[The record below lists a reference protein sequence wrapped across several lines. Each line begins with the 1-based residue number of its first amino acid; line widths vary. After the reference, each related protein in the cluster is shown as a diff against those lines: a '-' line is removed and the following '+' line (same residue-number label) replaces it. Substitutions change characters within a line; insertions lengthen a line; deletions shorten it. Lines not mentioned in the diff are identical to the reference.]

1 MDEVIDTIKIEV
13 DGDSEKA
20 LGAIDRLIERLDKIQ
35 NAATGANKPLGALGR
50 VMKKL
55 DGIFSGSEN
64 MSKLRDLADGLSA
77 LGSVGKISISKTV
90 ADRIMDIGAA
100 VDCLKDVDMTKL
112 SDMASGLAALGNVG
126 DIRMPNI
133 SAAANRAAGGGAPS
147 ALSGFSGNGVAA
159 PEQTE
164 ATNSE
169 LTTTLTLVQKI
180 KQGAAGTLGVVKQIS
195 DKIGSGIKKK
205 LSGIVTMFTRRVV
218 YRAMNALISLIVNG
232 FRTGI
237 AEVYQYSKAIDG
249 RLAKSLDTIATAMGY
264 LHASLGAAAAPII
277 NMLAPA
283 VDKLTDGFVNVLNI
297 VNQVLARLS
306 GADTWTRAI
315 KTSQEYAEATDD
327 AAKANKKLKNSIL
340 GFDEINAL
348 NGANASGAGNGTSG
362 ASYRFEEVPIDTE
375 QTDKLIDKLRR
386 LLTIALGVGA
396 AVKGW
401 KIADALNVPELGK
414 AADFMRGLSL
424 SLAGAVTEGASIA
437 DIIANGMSG
446 TNLVGTLLGGG
457 AVVGGAAK
465 IGGVFGS
472 AALGAGVGA
481 IIAGIPMAAAGIW
494 DAIKN
499 KLNWL
504 NASLIATGTT
514 LTGAGI
520 GAIIGACGGPIGAG
534 IGALIGLVAGALTDL
549 TILVIQNWDEISAFL
564 SGIGAWIWDNIFVP
578 VGGFFSGVAGWIN
591 SNVIQ
596 PVVGF
601 FSSIFEA
608 IGVVLAR
615 IYEKAKEIVVGIV
628 KGIASIYVK
637 AWEIFVKLG
646 EICAALWKAVYTYIV
661 VPVTDFF
668 SGLAQRFYRGVIV
681 PITQFFSGVGAWVY
695 GHIIQPFWNWLV
707 WLKDKAVA
715 LFKSIG
721 VIVIDFASGLFKKV
735 INGIFERIEST
746 VNGFIKMLNGA
757 IGLINKIPG
766 VSIEKVTE
774 LAIPRLASGGFPD
787 EGQLFIAREAGPE
800 MVGTM
805 GSRTAV
811 ANNAQIVEGIRQGVY
826 EAMLA
831 SGRGEGDVVIQIV
844 DADGTVRSER
854 HISAA
859 ERRNRRDG
867 RVVIPLGT

>member
-90 ADRIMDIGAA
+90 ADRIMDIGTA

-112 SDMASGLAALGNVG
+112 SDMASGLAALGNIG
-126 DIRMPNI
+126 NIRMPNI

-147 ALSGFSGNGVAA
+147 APSVFSGNGAA
-159 PEQTE
+159 ASVQTE

-315 KTSQEYAEATDD
+315 KTSREYAEATDD

-348 NGANASGAGNGTSG
+348 NGVNASGAGSGTSG
-362 ASYRFEEVPIDTE
+362 ASYRFEEVPIDTDYVDDVIE
-375 QTDKLIDKLRR
+375 KLKDV
-386 LLTIALGVGA
+386 LTVVLAISA
-396 AVKGW
+396 AVKGIDFA
-401 KIADALNVPELGK
+401 KMLSGLKFDK
-414 AADFMRGLSL
+414 ASMFVSGLTL
-424 SLAGAVTEGASIA
+424 TVAGLVIEFT
-437 DIIANGMSG
+437 GM
-446 TNLVGTLLGGG
+446 
-457 AVVGGAAK
+457 A
-465 IGGVFGS
+465 
-472 AALGAGVGA
+472 
-481 IIAGIPMAAAGIW
+481 

-499 KLNWL
+499 GVSGINLVEMLTGALGVTAGGIQIGKVFGSSFIGGGIGAIVGGAPMLVTGIYSSLKQGITWIS
-504 NASLIATGTT
+504 ASLTALGSS
-514 LTGAGI
+514 LVGAGI
-520 GAIIGACGGPIGAG
+520 GAIIGACGGPLTAG
-534 IGALIGLVAGALTDL
+534 LGALIGLAAGLIIDQTIYLFQNVGDIWDDFTEWMASLPEKVREFFSNLWQPIRDYDWYGLGERMGEKCGELLKSVKSVFTEWLPSVWEDLKEWFSELPQKIKETFDSAKQWFKDIGTAIIDGIIEGLNTVWDAITDFVSGFVQGFKNALGIHSPSTVFEEIGGYLWDGILNGLSAGAA
-549 TILVIQNWDEISAFL
+549 N
-564 SGIGAWIWDNIFVP
+564 IGSWVTDNIIDPISKKVK
-578 VGGFFSGVAGWIN
+578 SGWETIK
-591 SNVIQ
+591 SWWSKRSL
-596 PVVGF
+596 P
-601 FSSIFEA
+601 
-608 IGVVLAR
+608 
-615 IYEKAKEIVVGIV
+615 EIDTP
-628 KGIASIYVK
+628 KVK
-637 AWEIFVKLG
+637 AGTSASAMGISMAF
-646 EICAALWKAVYTYIV
+646 
-661 VPVTDFF
+661 
-668 SGLAQRFYRGVIV
+668 RG
-681 PITQFFSGVGAWVY
+681 GKY
-695 GHIIQPFWNWLV
+695 
-707 WLKDKAVA
+707 
-715 LFKSIG
+715 
-721 VIVIDFASGLFKKV
+721 
-735 INGIFERIEST
+735 
-746 VNGFIKMLNGA
+746 
-757 IGLINKIPG
+757 
-766 VSIEKVTE
+766 
-774 LAIPRLASGGFPD
+774 ASGGFPD